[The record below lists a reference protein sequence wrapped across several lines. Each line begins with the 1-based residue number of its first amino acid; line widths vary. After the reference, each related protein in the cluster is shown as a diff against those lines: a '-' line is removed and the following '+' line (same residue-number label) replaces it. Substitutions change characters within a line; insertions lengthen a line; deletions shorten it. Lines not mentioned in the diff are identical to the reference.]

1 MGSRSLD
8 GKYTGAGAHYGIKT
22 VCRQE
27 RACSRAVRDVLK
39 KLASKLAPTE
49 FQAPWPASGLSRRRA
64 RYRAPFSL
72 IQGNQ
77 ICIIRGRIIRSPA
90 ERIARTALNACF
102 LAFNC
107 LAGPALT
114 NLPQAVNNPM
124 DVVRQQITKIRI
136 IKESFV

>member
-39 KLASKLAPTE
+39 KLAPTE
-49 FQAPWPASGLSRRRA
+49 FQAPWPASGLSHRRA
-64 RYRAPFSL
+64 RYRAHFSL
-72 IQGNQ
+72 IRGSQ
-77 ICIIRGRIIRSPA
+77 ICIMRRRIIRSPA

-124 DVVRQQITKIRI
+124 DVVRQQITKIKI